1 MSEGGSKWGL
11 VIRNTGNNYLVRT
24 DDGDDIPCLA
34 KGSFRLKGIRS
45 TSPVVVGDKVRI
57 GTNSEG
63 TAYIT
68 EIEDRKN
75 YIVRRASNLSKQAHI
90 LAANIDLALLCITV
104 RFPETTTVFIDR
116 FLVTAEAYSVPV
128 HLVFNKTDIYDSD
141 DRACIWLRVRSSHDH
156 ETGSF
161 SQTWEFLNG
170 QGESI
175 PGRAQLPELLNSLQR
190 MRPIFYLS
198 ALRDAGKEFA
208 QRSQFWAPFLR
219 NIALDPER
227 KRELEEMMGQLNDE
241 IIAAHGALDAVRNGL
256 QGIQSVV
263 PVGSGDVVSIE
274 AVPTRVFDILGKAQ
288 VGIASATNA
297 RLPVAQHGEGTQSLA
312 VLFLFS
318 VFVDTQ
324 LGSAYD
330 ELSRRLSRLRN
341 QKHISIRAPCA
352 RSGG

>member
-141 DRACIWLRVRSSHDH
+141 DQEYVEGLIHLYSTIGYGSIKTSVLTGKGMDELREQVRGKITLLAGHSGVGKSSIVNALQKEAARKVGKISDYHNKGMH
-156 ETGSF
+156 TTTF
-161 SQTWEFLNG
+161 SEMIELNG
-170 QGESI
+170 GGFLI
-175 PGRAQLPELLNSLQR
+175 DTPGIKGFGTIDMTTAKVSHYFPEIFKISAKCKFNNCLHLNE
-190 MRPIFYLS
+190 P
-198 ALRDAGKEFA
+198 GC
-208 QRSQFWAPFLR
+208 
-219 NIALDPER
+219 
-227 KRELEEMMGQLNDE
+227 
-241 IIAAHGALDAVRNGL
+241 AV
-256 QGIQSVV
+256 
-263 PVGSGDVVSIE
+263 IE
-274 AVPTRVFDILGKAQ
+274 ALENRYISQSRYHSYLNILEDVNEGKY
-288 VGIASATNA
+288 
-297 RLPVAQHGEGTQSLA
+297 R
-312 VLFLFS
+312 
-318 VFVDTQ
+318 
-324 LGSAYD
+324 
-330 ELSRRLSRLRN
+330 
-341 QKHISIRAPCA
+341 
-352 RSGG
+352 

>member
-104 RFPETTTVFIDR
+104 RFPDTTTVFIDR

-141 DRACIWLRVRSSHDH
+141 DQEYVEGLIHLYSTIGYGSIKTSVLTGKGMDELREQVRGKITLLAGHSGVGKSSIVNALQKEAARKVGKISDYHNKGMH
-156 ETGSF
+156 TTTF
-161 SQTWEFLNG
+161 SEMIELNG
-170 QGESI
+170 GGFLI
-175 PGRAQLPELLNSLQR
+175 DTPGIKGFGTIDMTTAEVSHYFPE
-190 MRPIFYLS
+190 IF
-198 ALRDAGKEFA
+198 
-208 QRSQFWAPFLR
+208 
-219 NIALDPER
+219 N
-227 KRELEEMMGQLNDE
+227 
-241 IIAAHGALDAVRNGL
+241 
-256 QGIQSVV
+256 
-263 PVGSGDVVSIE
+263 
-274 AVPTRVFDILGKAQ
+274 
-288 VGIASATNA
+288 
-297 RLPVAQHGEGTQSLA
+297 
-312 VLFLFS
+312 
-318 VFVDTQ
+318 
-324 LGSAYD
+324 
-330 ELSRRLSRLRN
+330 
-341 QKHISIRAPCA
+341 
-352 RSGG
+352 

>member
-57 GTNSEG
+57 GANSEG

-141 DRACIWLRVRSSHDH
+141 DQEYVEGLIHLYSTIGYGSIKTSVLTGKGMDELREQVRGKITLLAGHSGVGKSSIVNALQKEAARKVGKISDYHNKGMH
-156 ETGSF
+156 TTTF
-161 SQTWEFLNG
+161 SEMIELNG
-170 QGESI
+170 GGFLI
-175 PGRAQLPELLNSLQR
+175 DTPGIKGFGTIDMTTAEVSHYFPEIFKISAKCKFNNCLHLNE
-190 MRPIFYLS
+190 P
-198 ALRDAGKEFA
+198 GC
-208 QRSQFWAPFLR
+208 
-219 NIALDPER
+219 
-227 KRELEEMMGQLNDE
+227 
-241 IIAAHGALDAVRNGL
+241 AV
-256 QGIQSVV
+256 
-263 PVGSGDVVSIE
+263 IE
-274 AVPTRVFDILGKAQ
+274 ALENRYISQSRYHSYLNILEDVNEGKY
-288 VGIASATNA
+288 
-297 RLPVAQHGEGTQSLA
+297 R
-312 VLFLFS
+312 
-318 VFVDTQ
+318 
-324 LGSAYD
+324 
-330 ELSRRLSRLRN
+330 
-341 QKHISIRAPCA
+341 
-352 RSGG
+352 